1 MPFFYICHIESN
13 QRFHREK
20 SKGHENRSKISIQG
34 KAHKYGNLVL
44 LEIRSKDIR
53 QSAVQTRSANLR

>member
-20 SKGHENRSKISIQG
+20 SKGHENRSKISILG
-34 KAHKYGNLVL
+34 NAHKYGNLVP